1 MFEQDNSLVGKIV
14 RCTWFPL
21 YVQ

>member
-1 MFEQDNSLVGKIV
+1 MFEQDNSLVGTIV

-21 YVQ
+21 HVQ